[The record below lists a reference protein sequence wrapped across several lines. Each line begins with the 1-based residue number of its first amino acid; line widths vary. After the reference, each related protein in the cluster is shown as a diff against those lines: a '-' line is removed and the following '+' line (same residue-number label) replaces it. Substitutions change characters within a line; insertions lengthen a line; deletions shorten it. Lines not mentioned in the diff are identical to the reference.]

1 METVTIA
8 CPISM
13 THPEVDQDSAPI
25 WVDAKG
31 NEYRV
36 ASGRLEGYTATES
49 SVASPLRVTIVIGTD
64 GLFALSDMGLKA
76 QNG

>member
-25 WVDAKG
+25 WVDANG